1 MALIRCQ
8 QGHFFD
14 PARHNACPYCGSM
27 PAGGPGATEAQPP
40 MAPPPMPGGAAV
52 GATRPLRDT
61 PPPVVGPTVPI
72 RPQAPLTPGVKRG
85 AEEGRT
91 VAVDMKKVGIDPVVG
106 WLVCVKGPSR
116 GRDYRIRS
124 GRNGIGRSD
133 AMDVQITGD
142 DTVSRENHAFMV
154 YEPRKRIFSI
164 RPGDGRGLVYLNG
177 DEVVQASDIKAYD
190 ILELGET
197 QLMFVPLCGETFNW
211 EQGKQEDAA
220 NKEEK

>member
-8 QGHFFD
+8 QGHFYD

-27 PAGGPGATEAQPP
+27 PAGGAGATEAQPP
-40 MAPPPMPGGAAV
+40 MAPPVGAGPAPV
-52 GATRPLRDT
+52 GATRPLRDV

-72 RPQAPLTPGVKRG
+72 RQPGAPARGVKG

-106 WLVCVKGPSR
+106 WLVCIKGPSR

-124 GRNGIGRSD
+124 GRNGIGRSE

-142 DTVSRENHAFMV
+142 DTVSRENHAFLV

-177 DEVVQASDIKAYD
+177 DEVIQASDLKGYD
-190 ILELGET
+190 VIELGET
-197 QLMFVPLCGETFNW
+197 QLMFVPLCSDKFNW
-211 EQGKQEDAA
+211 DQT
-220 NKEEK
+220 KEEPVEK

>member
-8 QGHFFD
+8 QGHFYD
-14 PARHNACPYCGSM
+14 PSRHNACPYCGSM
-27 PAGGPGATEAQPP
+27 PAGGMGATEAQPP
-40 MAPPPMPGGAAV
+40 IGPGPSPI
-52 GATRPLRDT
+52 GATRPMRDT

-72 RPQAPLTPGVKRG
+72 RQGNPPLVGGKKAP
-85 AEEGRT
+85 EEGRT

-116 GRDYRIRS
+116 GRDYRVRS
-124 GRNGIGRSD
+124 GRNGIGRSE

-142 DTVSRENHAFMV
+142 DTVSRENHAFLV

-177 DEVVQASDIKAYD
+177 DEVIQASDIKGYD
-190 ILELGET
+190 IIELGET
-197 QLMFVPLCGETFNW
+197 QLMFVPLCSDKFNW
-211 EQGKQEDAA
+211 DQA
-220 NKEEK
+220 KEEPAEK